1 MSVSRSSTSPEE
13 FLKWIGPWALDKA
26 EKVIAQT
33 GEFGRPMLFGLSEDG
48 THHVSMLSFW
58 SYDDHEGSM
67 NLLRK
72 VLKSSKMVAIALL
85 SRGRVK
91 HTDGQLAVDGMALI
105 KSIRGGSSSMEF
117 YLPKESSTISFADE
131 PSEVMEEISGRLT
144 DFWDFH
150 GDNKK
155 DNL

>member
-1 MSVSRSSTSPEE
+1 MSELRSNTNPEE
-13 FLKWIGPWALDKA
+13 FLKWVGPWALDKA

-48 THHVSMLSFW
+48 THHVSMLAFW
-58 SYDDHEGSM
+58 SYDDHEASM

-72 VLKSSKMVAIALL
+72 VLKSGKMTAVALL
-85 SRGRVK
+85 SRGRIN
-91 HTDGQLAVDGMALI
+91 HTDGQLAVDGMVLI
-105 KSIRGGSSSMEF
+105 KSMRGGSSSMEI
-117 YLPKESSTISFADE
+117 YLPKESSSSISFADE

-155 DNL
+155 G